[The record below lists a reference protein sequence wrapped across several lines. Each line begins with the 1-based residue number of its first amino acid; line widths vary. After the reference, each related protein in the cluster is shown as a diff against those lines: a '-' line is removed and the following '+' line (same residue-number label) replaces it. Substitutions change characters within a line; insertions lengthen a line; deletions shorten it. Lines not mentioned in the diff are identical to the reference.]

1 MSDSTPSVRIVPAGP
16 PPLPAPVHAN
26 SDGVAPV
33 VPRPPYERPWA
44 AIRRYKWV
52 VLGTVVTAL
61 LLGLIATRAI
71 KPEYEVRATIYIEPE
86 APVGD
91 ASGPIRSR
99 ELLNSSAWLELVRS
113 YRIVD
118 AVVQKLALYVHP
130 ESKADQDLFTG
141 FAVGP
146 SFTPGKYELTIDRE
160 HKRWKLQHA
169 TAAVSDS
176 GAMNE
181 TVGKRIG
188 FAWTIAPSAFEGT
201 GTRQASF
208 TVATPRE
215 TAVDLMSHLS
225 TELPQESNFLWLRFR
240 DRDPQR
246 ARLILNTWVN
256 EYVTVAS
263 DLKRRNV
270 VEFARILNGQLQ
282 YAESSLRGAER
293 SLENFRVHTI
303 TLPSEGGPVAPG
315 VEMTRDPAMK
325 SFFDQK
331 IAYDDVR
338 HDREALQK
346 VIAGARDGSTPWEAA
361 LLIPSVAN
369 STGAS
374 ALRNAFDQLHAKQA
388 DLAAKKQIY
397 TEKHPAVQDV
407 AASVRTLETQTI
419 PTLASQVLAQ
429 LQEREG
435 QYSQRI
441 SSASREMQSIPTRT
455 IEEMRL
461 RRAVSV
467 AEGLYTTLKSRSAE
481 AQLAAASATP
491 DVAVLDSAVAPLRP
505 SRNTAPSV
513 LLLALLGGLGA
524 AIALALLL
532 DAFDPKIRY
541 PEQVTHELGLS
552 IAGAIP
558 RFPKGTPNNGSP
570 EQLAQ
575 IIESIRTVR
584 MHIQNTVG
592 TPLSVAVSS
601 PSPGDG
607 KSFVCADLALSFSDA
622 GYRTVLVDA
631 DTRRGALHELF
642 DEPIQPGLTDFLSGE
657 ESLDAIVRTTPHNRF
672 SIIPRGRKVRTSP
685 ELLTSARLALL
696 ASELRQQFDV
706 VVFDTPP
713 LAAGIDAFA
722 VAAAA
727 QNLLLVLR
735 VGKTERRMASAKL
748 QLVDRMPVRV
758 LGAVLN
764 GVDFKHE
771 FEYYGYA
778 EGYGVDDDEPRDQVA
793 TPGRL
798 TART

>member
-1 MSDSTPSVRIVPAGP
+1 MSDPSAPVRIVPAAP
-16 PPLPAPVHAN
+16 PPLPAAVRTN
-26 SDGVAPV
+26 SDGVSPV

-44 AIRRYKWV
+44 AIRRYKWIV
-52 VLGTVVTAL
+52 VGTVATAL
-61 LLGLIATRAI
+61 VLGLIATRAV

-86 APVGD
+86 VPVGD

-99 ELLNSSAWLELVRS
+99 ELLNSSAWLELLRS

-118 AVVQKLALYVHP
+118 AVVQKLSLYLHP
-130 ESKADQDLFTG
+130 ENKADQDLFASFG
-141 FAVGP
+141 VDS
-146 SFTPGKYELTIDRE
+146 SFTPGKYELTLDRE
-160 HKRWKLQHA
+160 RKRWRLQLA
-169 TAAVSDS
+169 NAAVADS
-176 GAMNE
+176 GTMNE
-181 TVGKRIG
+181 PIGHRIG
-188 FAWTIAPSAFEGT
+188 FLWTIPSTAYEGN
-201 GTRQASF
+201 GTHKATF

-225 TELPQESNFLWLRFR
+225 AELPPASNFMWLRFR

-246 ARLILNTWVN
+246 ARLILNTWVK
-256 EYVTVAS
+256 EYVDVAS
-263 DLKRRNV
+263 ELKRRNV

-282 YAESSLRGAER
+282 YAETSLRSAER

-346 VIAGARDGSTPWEAA
+346 VIAGARAGTTPWEAA
-361 LLIPSVAN
+361 LLIPSVAS
-369 STGAS
+369 STGAA

-388 DLAAKKQIY
+388 DLAAKRQIY
-397 TEKHPAVQDV
+397 TDQHPTVQDV

-481 AQLAAASATP
+481 VQLAAASATP

-505 SRNTAPSV
+505 SRNTAPSI
-513 LLLALLGGLGA
+513 LLLALVGGLGA
-524 AIALALLL
+524 AVTLALLL
-532 DAFDPKIRY
+532 DAFDPKIRH

-558 RFPKGTPNNGSP
+558 RFPKGTPDNGSP
-570 EQLAQ
+570 EQLSQ
-575 IIESIRTVR
+575 IIESIRSVR
-584 MHIQNTVG
+584 MHIQNTAG
-592 TPLSVAVSS
+592 TPVSVAVSS

-607 KSFVCADLALSFSDA
+607 KSLVCADLALSFSDA
-622 GYRTVLVDA
+622 GYRTVLVDG
-631 DTRRGALHELF
+631 DTRRGTLHELF
-642 DEPIQPGLTDFLSGE
+642 EESVQPGLTDFLSGE
-657 ESLDAIVRTTPHNRF
+657 ESLDAVVRQTSHDRFFIV
-672 SIIPRGRKVRTSP
+672 PRGRKVRRSP
-685 ELLTSARLALL
+685 ELLTSPRLALL
-696 ASELRQQFDV
+696 AAELRQQFDV

-748 QLVDRMPVRV
+748 QLVDRMSVRV

-764 GVDFKHE
+764 GVDFKGE
-771 FEYYGYA
+771 YEYYGYA
-778 EGYGVDDDEPRDQVA
+778 EGYRVDDDEPDKRIA
-793 TPGRL
+793 GPGRL
-798 TART
+798 SAKT